1 MKKSTHRGFRGPNN
15 FCWRALYFLQEIE
28 RCADASIDR
37 AAFFLASNIS
47 LAFTLH
53 LYKEIDASRFFGAR
67 KMFCWREKYST
78 LEKSSSK
85 TFNVEKISVK
95 KFNVENF
102 QRRKYSALKKYR
114 RKFQRWK
121 IQRWKFQRWKNI
133 AEIFNVEK
141 SHRWKKYRRTFQR
154 WKNNRWSKATL
165 QKFIVDSM
173 KQFNVERRSPET
185 VFRFGSDMTF
195 FVLAPVGIASVWC

>member
-1 MKKSTHRGFRGPNN
+1 MREAGAEHHAAGRRPVRGPGRGGAAFQIQLLGCELQVLGFRRKSTFALEGSIAETTAHMLKKCSEATRVPHSDQVSPRSARHPSW
-15 FCWRALYFLQEIE
+15 WRPEGSPRRWSVWGGVLAVGRVPVSLLYHPTHCFEP
-28 RCADASIDR
+28 RHFKR
-37 AAFFLASNIS
+37 PTN
-47 LAFTLH
+47 TLH

-121 IQRWKFQRWKNI
+121 IQR
-133 AEIFNVEK
+133 
-141 SHRWKKYRRTFQR
+141 
-154 WKNNRWSKATL
+154 
-165 QKFIVDSM
+165 
-173 KQFNVERRSPET
+173 
-185 VFRFGSDMTF
+185 
-195 FVLAPVGIASVWC
+195 